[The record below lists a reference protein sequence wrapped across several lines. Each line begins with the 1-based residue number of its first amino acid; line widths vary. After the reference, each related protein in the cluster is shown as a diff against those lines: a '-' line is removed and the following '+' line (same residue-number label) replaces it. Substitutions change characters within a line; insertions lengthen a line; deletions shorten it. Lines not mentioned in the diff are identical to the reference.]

1 MDVVGADEDDDD
13 LRIGTIEGAVFD
25 APQEMLGA
33 VTRNAEIAHSDVTEE
48 VLENSGCGGSHS
60 PAGTTPRLGDGIAEK
75 QQIPVSLR
83 CDLHSIEVL
92 IHPWSAIVPASGGGP
107 VFQTGFRHD
116 RPWWWVVTGKKGQE
130 HRQQ

>member
-1 MDVVGADEDDDD
+1 
-13 LRIGTIEGAVFD
+13 
-25 APQEMLGA
+25 
-33 VTRNAEIAHSDVTEE
+33 

-92 IHPWSAIVPASGGGP
+92 IHPWSAIVPAGGGGP
-107 VFQTGFRHD
+107 VFLTGLGNGGSRWGALTGAEGQD
-116 RPWWWVVTGKKGQE
+116 R
-130 HRQQ
+130 RQQ